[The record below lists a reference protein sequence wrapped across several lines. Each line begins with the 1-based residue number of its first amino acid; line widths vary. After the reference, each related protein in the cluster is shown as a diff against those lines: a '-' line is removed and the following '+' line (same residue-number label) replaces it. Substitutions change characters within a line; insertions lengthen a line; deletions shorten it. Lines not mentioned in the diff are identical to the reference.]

1 MGIDRR
7 LPTGLA
13 SGLAFGLAS
22 ASAATGEPIHPST
35 RVFGVDSIPT
45 ASISELGLLVV
56 GVCTVIFVIVAMLIG
71 FVSIRYRY
79 RPEDGDREPAQIYGS
94 IPLEL
99 AWTVV
104 PIITVFILSLATVR
118 TILALQIEERPEGFL
133 PVTVIGHQWWWEFQY
148 PEHGFKTANELHLP
162 ADRGSFLSLESE
174 DVIHSFW
181 IPSLAG
187 KTDVIPNRANKMWVY
202 PEEPGLYIG
211 QCAEY
216 CGTQHAKMLLRVYV
230 HEPAEYERWAA
241 HQRSDAIARAE
252 VAAGRDVFLST
263 ACINCHTVRG
273 TIANGR
279 FGPDLTHLMSRKTLG
294 AGSAPNDAENLRSW
308 LHDPATL
315 KPGVRMPAM
324 GLDEP
329 AANHLVQYLLS
340 LE

>member
-1 MGIDRR
+1 
-7 LPTGLA
+7 
-13 SGLAFGLAS
+13 
-22 ASAATGEPIHPST
+22 
-35 RVFGVDSIPT
+35 
-45 ASISELGLLVV
+45 
-56 GVCTVIFVIVAMLIG
+56 
-71 FVSIRYRY
+71 
-79 RPEDGDREPAQIYGS
+79 
-94 IPLEL
+94 
-99 AWTVV
+99 
-104 PIITVFILSLATVR
+104 
-118 TILALQIEERPEGFL
+118 
-133 PVTVIGHQWWWEFQY
+133 
-148 PEHGFKTANELHLP
+148 
-162 ADRGSFLSLESE
+162 
-174 DVIHSFW
+174 
-181 IPSLAG
+181 
-187 KTDVIPNRANKMWVY
+187 
-202 PEEPGLYIG
+202 
-211 QCAEY
+211 
-216 CGTQHAKMLLRVYV
+216 MLLRVYV